1 MRFRVTVRAFQSP
14 WEPAAWMGTF
24 LLVVM
29 FVLLVPLVS
38 TPGVRVELPVARDL
52 PGVEGP
58 VLAVAV
64 DESSRFYFQN
74 QLVDEATLRA
84 RLQEEAGRFPAPPPL
99 LVQADRRTPY
109 DTLVR
114 LTVLARQAGLTQAVM
129 ATLPSGGIEGP
140 GHRPAEVHR

>member
-1 MRFRVTVRAFQSP
+1 MRFQVTVRAFQSP
-14 WEPAAWMGTF
+14 WEPAAWVGTF

-38 TPGVRVELPVARDL
+38 TPGVRVELPIADDL

-64 DESSRFYFQN
+64 DQYSRFYFQN
-74 QLVDEATLRA
+74 QLVDEPTLRS
-84 RLQEEAGRFPAPPPL
+84 RLAEEAKRFPAPPPL

-109 DTLVR
+109 ETLVR
-114 LTVLARQAGLTQAVM
+114 LTVLARQAGLTRAVM
-129 ATLPSGGIEGP
+129 ATLPATGIGMP
-140 GHRPAEVHR
+140 GNRAAEVLR